1 MTSLLSVSLAL
12 GLTPILQPTINTPIH
27 AKLAPTTGSLN
38 LLVCD
43 VLDSQN
49 NPVYQ
54 WDPASPYTIRMVFKS
69 TGWLTH
75 EAVQKDELK
84 VGQVIK
90 SVQADLL
97 KSDFCADAGTVKL
110 LSNANDPFQIEV
122 LFKNA
127 KWLKVG
133 QVIKSVQA
141 DLLKSDFCADAGTVK
156 LLSNA
161 NDPFQ
166 IEVLFKNAK
175 WVGPGNNVSWAITYP
190 AAQKPGI
197 NGSIPIV
204 ATDNSNP
211 TPDAPPM
218 PEAPQEGGDQQSDSV
233 EGWNEFSG
241 DPNEDPGDTA
251 PEAPKPA
258 AAAPNLIIDNYSY
271 GGTSVQ
277 AGKTFDLSI
286 NFMNTSRALAVENIV
301 MSLET
306 AEGISIANSSNTFYF
321 ETLKPRHNI
330 TQNITLRAT
339 GKGENSSPTIGVN
352 FRYEY
357 IDQNQRMEIT
367 RSETIAIPV
376 TQPERFEITEPT
388 LPEMQVGMEMN
399 FRYEYIDQNQRME
412 ITRSETIAIPVTQPE
427 RFEITEPT
435 LPEMQVGM
443 ENVLSFPYVNKGKG
457 TLYNVAV
464 KIEGDVDALQ
474 PVQNLGNFESGR
486 SGTIDAIFTTT
497 QEGPG
502 KGTLYNVAV
511 KIEGDVDALQ
521 PVQNLGNFES
531 GRSGTIDAIFTTT
544 QEGPTPFKI
553 IVTYEDADG
562 NEKKRE
568 FKYEPTVMAMP
579 EPELPP
585 EMMDPMDPQLV
596 EQPSH
601 NWMWI
606 VGVILIVALG
616 GGFWWFKKRKKK
628 TNKVSEAEKENEEI
642 DWFTSHN
649 WMWIVGVILIVALGG
664 GFWWFK
670 KRKKKTNKVS
680 EAEKENEEIDWFKK
694 EDLEIEQQETKQ
706 EAQPA
711 PTPKQET
718 PTSSHDENVEE

>member
-127 KWLKVG
+127 KW
-133 QVIKSVQA
+133 I
-141 DLLKSDFCADAGTVK
+141 
-156 LLSNA
+156 
-161 NDPFQ
+161 
-166 IEVLFKNAK
+166 
-175 WVGPGNNVSWAITYP
+175 GPGNNVSWAITYP

-339 GKGENSSPTIGVN
+339 GKGENSSPTIRVN

-388 LPEMQVGMEMN
+388 LPEMQVGME
-399 FRYEYIDQNQRME
+399 
-412 ITRSETIAIPVTQPE
+412 S
-427 RFEITEPT
+427 
-435 LPEMQVGM
+435 
-443 ENVLSFPYVNKGKG
+443 VLSFPYVNK
-457 TLYNVAV
+457 
-464 KIEGDVDALQ
+464 
-474 PVQNLGNFESGR
+474 
-486 SGTIDAIFTTT
+486 
-497 QEGPG
+497 G

-585 EMMDPMDPQLV
+585 EMMDPMDPQLE
-596 EQPSH
+596 EQSSH
-601 NWMWI
+601 NW
-606 VGVILIVALG
+606 V
-616 GGFWWFKKRKKK
+616 
-628 TNKVSEAEKENEEI
+628 
-642 DWFTSHN
+642 
-649 WMWIVGVILIVALGG
+649 WIVGVILIVALGG

>member
-127 KWLKVG
+127 KWL
-133 QVIKSVQA
+133 
-141 DLLKSDFCADAGTVK
+141 
-156 LLSNA
+156 
-161 NDPFQ
+161 
-166 IEVLFKNAK
+166 
-175 WVGPGNNVSWAITYP
+175 GPGNNVSWAITYP

-388 LPEMQVGMEMN
+388 LPEMQVGME
-399 FRYEYIDQNQRME
+399 
-412 ITRSETIAIPVTQPE
+412 
-427 RFEITEPT
+427 
-435 LPEMQVGM
+435 
-443 ENVLSFPYVNKGKG
+443 NVLSFPYVNK
-457 TLYNVAV
+457 
-464 KIEGDVDALQ
+464 
-474 PVQNLGNFESGR
+474 
-486 SGTIDAIFTTT
+486 
-497 QEGPG
+497 G

-585 EMMDPMDPQLV
+585 EMMDPMDPQLE
-596 EQPSH
+596 EQSSH

-628 TNKVSEAEKENEEI
+628 TNKVSK
-642 DWFTSHN
+642 
-649 WMWIVGVILIVALGG
+649 
-664 GFWWFK
+664 
-670 KRKKKTNKVS
+670 
-680 EAEKENEEIDWFKK
+680 AEKENEEIDWFKK

>member
-12 GLTPILQPTINTPIH
+12 GLTPILQPTINTPVH

-75 EAVQKDELK
+75 EAVQKDE
-84 VGQVIK
+84 
-90 SVQADLL
+90 
-97 KSDFCADAGTVKL
+97 
-110 LSNANDPFQIEV
+110 
-122 LFKNA
+122 
-127 KWLKVG
+127 LKVG

-339 GKGENSSPTIGVN
+339 GKGENSSPTIRV
-352 FRYEY
+352 
-357 IDQNQRMEIT
+357 
-367 RSETIAIPV
+367 
-376 TQPERFEITEPT
+376 
-388 LPEMQVGMEMN
+388 N

-443 ENVLSFPYVNKGKG
+443 ENVLSFPYVNK
-457 TLYNVAV
+457 
-464 KIEGDVDALQ
+464 
-474 PVQNLGNFESGR
+474 
-486 SGTIDAIFTTT
+486 
-497 QEGPG
+497 G

-628 TNKVSEAEKENEEI
+628 TNKVSK
-642 DWFTSHN
+642 
-649 WMWIVGVILIVALGG
+649 
-664 GFWWFK
+664 
-670 KRKKKTNKVS
+670 
-680 EAEKENEEIDWFKK
+680 AEKENEEIDWFKK

-718 PTSSHDENVEE
+718 PTSSRDENVEE

>member
-127 KWLKVG
+127 KWL
-133 QVIKSVQA
+133 
-141 DLLKSDFCADAGTVK
+141 
-156 LLSNA
+156 
-161 NDPFQ
+161 
-166 IEVLFKNAK
+166 
-175 WVGPGNNVSWAITYP
+175 GPGNNVSWAITYP

-204 ATDNSNP
+204 ATDDSNP
-211 TPDAPPM
+211 TPDTPPM

-388 LPEMQVGMEMN
+388 LPEMQVGME
-399 FRYEYIDQNQRME
+399 
-412 ITRSETIAIPVTQPE
+412 
-427 RFEITEPT
+427 
-435 LPEMQVGM
+435 
-443 ENVLSFPYVNKGKG
+443 NVLSFPYVNK
-457 TLYNVAV
+457 
-464 KIEGDVDALQ
+464 
-474 PVQNLGNFESGR
+474 
-486 SGTIDAIFTTT
+486 
-497 QEGPG
+497 G

-585 EMMDPMDPQLV
+585 EMIDPMDPQLV
-596 EQPSH
+596 EQP
-601 NWMWI
+601 
-606 VGVILIVALG
+606 
-616 GGFWWFKKRKKK
+616 
-628 TNKVSEAEKENEEI
+628 
-642 DWFTSHN
+642 SHN

>member
-127 KWLKVG
+127 KW
-133 QVIKSVQA
+133 I
-141 DLLKSDFCADAGTVK
+141 
-156 LLSNA
+156 
-161 NDPFQ
+161 
-166 IEVLFKNAK
+166 
-175 WVGPGNNVSWAITYP
+175 GPGNNVSWAITYP

-339 GKGENSSPTIGVN
+339 GKGENSSPTIRVN

-388 LPEMQVGMEMN
+388 LPEMQVGME
-399 FRYEYIDQNQRME
+399 
-412 ITRSETIAIPVTQPE
+412 S
-427 RFEITEPT
+427 
-435 LPEMQVGM
+435 
-443 ENVLSFPYVNKGKG
+443 VLSFPYVNK
-457 TLYNVAV
+457 
-464 KIEGDVDALQ
+464 
-474 PVQNLGNFESGR
+474 
-486 SGTIDAIFTTT
+486 
-497 QEGPG
+497 G

-585 EMMDPMDPQLV
+585 EMMEPMDPQLE
-596 EQPSH
+596 EQSSH

-628 TNKVSEAEKENEEI
+628 TNKVSK
-642 DWFTSHN
+642 
-649 WMWIVGVILIVALGG
+649 
-664 GFWWFK
+664 
-670 KRKKKTNKVS
+670 
-680 EAEKENEEIDWFKK
+680 AEKENEEIDWFKK

>member
-127 KWLKVG
+127 KWL
-133 QVIKSVQA
+133 
-141 DLLKSDFCADAGTVK
+141 
-156 LLSNA
+156 
-161 NDPFQ
+161 
-166 IEVLFKNAK
+166 
-175 WVGPGNNVSWAITYP
+175 GPGNNVSWAITYP

-376 TQPERFEITEPT
+376 TQPERFE
-388 LPEMQVGMEMN
+388 
-399 FRYEYIDQNQRME
+399 F
-412 ITRSETIAIPVTQPE
+412 
-427 RFEITEPT
+427 TEPT

-443 ENVLSFPYVNKGKG
+443 ENVLSFPYVNK
-457 TLYNVAV
+457 
-464 KIEGDVDALQ
+464 
-474 PVQNLGNFESGR
+474 
-486 SGTIDAIFTTT
+486 
-497 QEGPG
+497 G

-642 DWFTSHN
+642 DWF
-649 WMWIVGVILIVALGG
+649 
-664 GFWWFK
+664 
-670 KRKKKTNKVS
+670 
-680 EAEKENEEIDWFKK
+680 KK

>member
-75 EAVQKDELK
+75 EAVQKDE
-84 VGQVIK
+84 
-90 SVQADLL
+90 
-97 KSDFCADAGTVKL
+97 
-110 LSNANDPFQIEV
+110 
-122 LFKNA
+122 
-127 KWLKVG
+127 LKVG

-388 LPEMQVGMEMN
+388 LPEMQVGME
-399 FRYEYIDQNQRME
+399 
-412 ITRSETIAIPVTQPE
+412 
-427 RFEITEPT
+427 
-435 LPEMQVGM
+435 
-443 ENVLSFPYVNKGKG
+443 NVLSFPYVNK
-457 TLYNVAV
+457 
-464 KIEGDVDALQ
+464 
-474 PVQNLGNFESGR
+474 
-486 SGTIDAIFTTT
+486 
-497 QEGPG
+497 G

-585 EMMDPMDPQLV
+585 EMMDPMDPQLE
-596 EQPSH
+596 EQS
-601 NWMWI
+601 
-606 VGVILIVALG
+606 
-616 GGFWWFKKRKKK
+616 
-628 TNKVSEAEKENEEI
+628 
-642 DWFTSHN
+642 SHN

>member
-75 EAVQKDELK
+75 EAVQKDE
-84 VGQVIK
+84 
-90 SVQADLL
+90 
-97 KSDFCADAGTVKL
+97 
-110 LSNANDPFQIEV
+110 
-122 LFKNA
+122 
-127 KWLKVG
+127 LKVG

-388 LPEMQVGMEMN
+388 LPEMQVGME
-399 FRYEYIDQNQRME
+399 
-412 ITRSETIAIPVTQPE
+412 S
-427 RFEITEPT
+427 
-435 LPEMQVGM
+435 
-443 ENVLSFPYVNKGKG
+443 VLSFPYVNK
-457 TLYNVAV
+457 
-464 KIEGDVDALQ
+464 
-474 PVQNLGNFESGR
+474 
-486 SGTIDAIFTTT
+486 
-497 QEGPG
+497 G

-585 EMMDPMDPQLV
+585 EMMDPMDPQLE
-596 EQPSH
+596 EQSSH
-601 NWMWI
+601 NW
-606 VGVILIVALG
+606 V
-616 GGFWWFKKRKKK
+616 
-628 TNKVSEAEKENEEI
+628 
-642 DWFTSHN
+642 
-649 WMWIVGVILIVALGG
+649 WIVGVILIVALGG

>member
-12 GLTPILQPTINTPIH
+12 GLTPILQPTINTPVH

-127 KWLKVG
+127 KWL
-133 QVIKSVQA
+133 
-141 DLLKSDFCADAGTVK
+141 
-156 LLSNA
+156 
-161 NDPFQ
+161 
-166 IEVLFKNAK
+166 
-175 WVGPGNNVSWAITYP
+175 GPGNNVSWAITYP

-388 LPEMQVGMEMN
+388 LPEMQVGME
-399 FRYEYIDQNQRME
+399 
-412 ITRSETIAIPVTQPE
+412 
-427 RFEITEPT
+427 
-435 LPEMQVGM
+435 
-443 ENVLSFPYVNKGKG
+443 NVLSFPYVNK
-457 TLYNVAV
+457 
-464 KIEGDVDALQ
+464 
-474 PVQNLGNFESGR
+474 
-486 SGTIDAIFTTT
+486 
-497 QEGPG
+497 G

-628 TNKVSEAEKENEEI
+628 TNKVSK
-642 DWFTSHN
+642 
-649 WMWIVGVILIVALGG
+649 
-664 GFWWFK
+664 
-670 KRKKKTNKVS
+670 
-680 EAEKENEEIDWFKK
+680 AEKENEEIDWFKK

-718 PTSSHDENVEE
+718 PTSSRDENVEE

>member
-1 MTSLLSVSLAL
+1 MKHPIMTSLLSVSLAL
-12 GLTPILQPTINTPIH
+12 GLTPILQPTINTPVH

-127 KWLKVG
+127 KWL
-133 QVIKSVQA
+133 
-141 DLLKSDFCADAGTVK
+141 
-156 LLSNA
+156 
-161 NDPFQ
+161 
-166 IEVLFKNAK
+166 
-175 WVGPGNNVSWAITYP
+175 GPGNNVSWAITYP

-211 TPDAPPM
+211 MPDTPPM

-388 LPEMQVGMEMN
+388 LPEMQVGME
-399 FRYEYIDQNQRME
+399 
-412 ITRSETIAIPVTQPE
+412 S
-427 RFEITEPT
+427 
-435 LPEMQVGM
+435 
-443 ENVLSFPYVNKGKG
+443 VLSFPYVNK
-457 TLYNVAV
+457 
-464 KIEGDVDALQ
+464 
-474 PVQNLGNFESGR
+474 
-486 SGTIDAIFTTT
+486 
-497 QEGPG
+497 G

-642 DWFTSHN
+642 DWF
-649 WMWIVGVILIVALGG
+649 
-664 GFWWFK
+664 
-670 KRKKKTNKVS
+670 
-680 EAEKENEEIDWFKK
+680 KK

>member
-127 KWLKVG
+127 KW
-133 QVIKSVQA
+133 I
-141 DLLKSDFCADAGTVK
+141 
-156 LLSNA
+156 
-161 NDPFQ
+161 
-166 IEVLFKNAK
+166 
-175 WVGPGNNVSWAITYP
+175 GPGNNVSWAITYP

-211 TPDAPPM
+211 TPDTPPM

-388 LPEMQVGMEMN
+388 LPEMQVGME
-399 FRYEYIDQNQRME
+399 
-412 ITRSETIAIPVTQPE
+412 
-427 RFEITEPT
+427 
-435 LPEMQVGM
+435 
-443 ENVLSFPYVNKGKG
+443 NVLSFPYVNK
-457 TLYNVAV
+457 
-464 KIEGDVDALQ
+464 
-474 PVQNLGNFESGR
+474 
-486 SGTIDAIFTTT
+486 
-497 QEGPG
+497 G

-585 EMMDPMDPQLV
+585 EMIDPMDPQLV
-596 EQPSH
+596 EQP
-601 NWMWI
+601 
-606 VGVILIVALG
+606 
-616 GGFWWFKKRKKK
+616 
-628 TNKVSEAEKENEEI
+628 
-642 DWFTSHN
+642 SHN

>member
-127 KWLKVG
+127 KW
-133 QVIKSVQA
+133 I
-141 DLLKSDFCADAGTVK
+141 
-156 LLSNA
+156 
-161 NDPFQ
+161 
-166 IEVLFKNAK
+166 
-175 WVGPGNNVSWAITYP
+175 GPGNNVSWAITYP

-388 LPEMQVGMEMN
+388 LPEMQVGME
-399 FRYEYIDQNQRME
+399 
-412 ITRSETIAIPVTQPE
+412 
-427 RFEITEPT
+427 
-435 LPEMQVGM
+435 
-443 ENVLSFPYVNKGKG
+443 NVLSFPYVNK
-457 TLYNVAV
+457 
-464 KIEGDVDALQ
+464 
-474 PVQNLGNFESGR
+474 
-486 SGTIDAIFTTT
+486 
-497 QEGPG
+497 G

-585 EMMDPMDPQLV
+585 EMMDPMDPQLE
-596 EQPSH
+596 EQSSH
-601 NWMWI
+601 NW
-606 VGVILIVALG
+606 V
-616 GGFWWFKKRKKK
+616 
-628 TNKVSEAEKENEEI
+628 
-642 DWFTSHN
+642 
-649 WMWIVGVILIVALGG
+649 WIVGVILIVALGG

>member
-12 GLTPILQPTINTPIH
+12 GLTPILQPTINTPVH

-127 KWLKVG
+127 KWL
-133 QVIKSVQA
+133 
-141 DLLKSDFCADAGTVK
+141 
-156 LLSNA
+156 
-161 NDPFQ
+161 
-166 IEVLFKNAK
+166 
-175 WVGPGNNVSWAITYP
+175 GPGNNVSWAITYP

-388 LPEMQVGMEMN
+388 LPEMQVGME
-399 FRYEYIDQNQRME
+399 
-412 ITRSETIAIPVTQPE
+412 
-427 RFEITEPT
+427 
-435 LPEMQVGM
+435 
-443 ENVLSFPYVNKGKG
+443 NVLSFPYVNK
-457 TLYNVAV
+457 
-464 KIEGDVDALQ
+464 
-474 PVQNLGNFESGR
+474 
-486 SGTIDAIFTTT
+486 
-497 QEGPG
+497 G

-616 GGFWWFKKRKKK
+616 GGFWW
-628 TNKVSEAEKENEEI
+628 
-642 DWFTSHN
+642 
-649 WMWIVGVILIVALGG
+649 L
-664 GFWWFK
+664 K

>member
-49 NPVYQ
+49 NPFYQ

-127 KWLKVG
+127 KWL
-133 QVIKSVQA
+133 
-141 DLLKSDFCADAGTVK
+141 
-156 LLSNA
+156 
-161 NDPFQ
+161 
-166 IEVLFKNAK
+166 
-175 WVGPGNNVSWAITYP
+175 GPGNNVSWAITYP

-388 LPEMQVGMEMN
+388 LPEMQVGME
-399 FRYEYIDQNQRME
+399 
-412 ITRSETIAIPVTQPE
+412 
-427 RFEITEPT
+427 
-435 LPEMQVGM
+435 
-443 ENVLSFPYVNKGKG
+443 NVLSFPYVNK
-457 TLYNVAV
+457 
-464 KIEGDVDALQ
+464 
-474 PVQNLGNFESGR
+474 
-486 SGTIDAIFTTT
+486 
-497 QEGPG
+497 G

-553 IVTYEDADG
+553 IVTYEDADE

-642 DWFTSHN
+642 DWF
-649 WMWIVGVILIVALGG
+649 
-664 GFWWFK
+664 
-670 KRKKKTNKVS
+670 
-680 EAEKENEEIDWFKK
+680 KK